1 MTGFAQ
7 GRSAVESVTLNC
19 EKDTLNI
26 GDTLTLKATVTPD
39 NATYSNLSWKSSNE
53 HAITLDN
60 KGFITAKNAGKVTI
74 TVTVGNKAS
83 SSDTITVLP
92 PYDAKSKIVNLL
104 GKIDSLDTKVKNLK
118 KANSFL
124 ETKTYILSGVLFLL
138 ILALFVFII
147 PGKKKRRDEIL
158 YTLTNKKGNKETHRL
173 EEWENEIVEK
183 AVHAGQQNQSPY
195 MPKSIDNETKLTIKD
210 LQKRIADLE
219 TGNRKI
225 ETEQKPVTPSSKM
238 LYADSIIDGGMF
250 NKITEQHNDDTVF
263 ELLLKTPSDK
273 IATFTVY
280 GPAHRRVLKNADF
293 VDGCDKQ
300 RLNAQ
305 PQNLEIENGE
315 ATLQDNGKWL
325 ITKKAKVKFV

>member
-1 MTGFAQ
+1 
-7 GRSAVESVTLNC
+7 
-19 EKDTLNI
+19 LNI
-26 GDTLTLKATVTPD
+26 GDTLTLKATVSPD
-39 NATYSNLSWKSSNE
+39 NATYRNLSWKSSNE

-74 TVTVGNKAS
+74 TVTVDGNKAS

-92 PYDAKSKIVNLL
+92 PYDAKSKIENLL
-104 GKIDSLDTKVKNLK
+104 GKIDSLDTKVKNFK

-183 AVHAGQQNQSPY
+183 AVHAGQQNQSSY
-195 MPKSIDNETKLTIKD
+195 MPTKSIDNETKLTIKD

-219 TGNRKI
+219 TGNRKN

-238 LYADSIIDGGMF
+238 LYADSIIGGVF
-250 NKITEQHNDDTVF
+250 NKITDQPNVDTVF

-280 GPAHRRVLKNADF
+280 SPAYRRVLRNADF

-300 RLNAQ
+300 RINAQ

-315 ATLQDNGKWL
+315 ATLQDSGKWL